1 VAAAPKTLTK
11 KQYTALKRD
20 VERLLSEAE
29 SSASLGKLQAYW
41 KLGARIAKE
50 RLAQKAGYHN
60 SILRDLAA
68 DSGVA
73 ARTLQRAV
81 SLRETYTKLPQKVEL
96 TWSHYRLLLQLRSEP
111 ERSFYERLA
120 VDQPLSAREL
130 ARAIGAGLYQTKDGK
145 KRKLERP
152 ASPEYLY
159 AAKVVEIVDADTVDL
174 EVDLGFS
181 VAVRQRIR
189 LAHIDAPELDTDEGR
204 TARDFLAAQLL
215 AARTVVVQTKK
226 ADLHGR
232 YVARVFVSTREVS
245 IGACF
250 GEGTYLNDL
259 LVTEGHARIVG

>member
-120 VDQPLSAREL
+120 VDQPLSAYPFR
-130 ARAIGAGLYQTKDGK
+130 GGV
-145 KRKLERP
+145 ER
-152 ASPEYLY
+152 
-159 AAKVVEIVDADTVDL
+159 V
-174 EVDLGFS
+174 
-181 VAVRQRIR
+181 IR
-189 LAHIDAPELDTDEGR
+189 LVRIGR
-204 TARDFLAAQLL
+204 A
-215 AARTVVVQTKK
+215 
-226 ADLHGR
+226 
-232 YVARVFVSTREVS
+232 
-245 IGACF
+245 
-250 GEGTYLNDL
+250 
-259 LVTEGHARIVG
+259 